1 MPRSSFI
8 ALLLF
13 FSVFANGPFIL
24 SQDEEAARG
33 AGQKA
38 PSVSPQIQK
47 KFDAFDGE
55 DKKNPPEKGGVLLVG
70 SSSLEIW
77 GKKTAARDLAPF
89 KVMSR
94 AIGGTRTDFQV
105 VHFDRL
111 TGRYQPDIIVYYSGD
126 NDIGKDPEAKPEP
139 VAENFG
145 KYSEMVKERLPGTKI
160 VYITI
165 KPSVQRWAA
174 WPAMDKANKLVKEI
188 CDKEPGRLF
197 FLDIGSTTLDSGG
210 RPDPAMFAKDGLHVN
225 EQCYAKWGALLKPVL
240 EEIGKAKGAQSM

>member
-1 MPRSSFI
+1 M
-8 ALLLF
+8 
-13 FSVFANGPFIL
+13 
-24 SQDEEAARG
+24 
-33 AGQKA
+33 
-38 PSVSPQIQK
+38 
-47 KFDAFDGE
+47 
-55 DKKNPPEKGGVLLVG
+55 
-70 SSSLEIW
+70 
-77 GKKTAARDLAPF
+77 
-89 KVMSR
+89 
-94 AIGGTRTDFQV
+94 
-105 VHFDRL
+105 
-111 TGRYQPDIIVYYSGD
+111 
-126 NDIGKDPEAKPEP
+126 
-139 VAENFG
+139 AENFG